1 MSQAPAGTGPTL
13 RAGEGHARK
22 GRPLHARYT
31 PATHSLYVWPAKHPL
46 HVHDDCVDRVDDWV
60 DDM

>member
-31 PATHSLYVWPAKHPL
+31 PATHSLYVWPVKHPL
-46 HVHDDCVDRVDDWV
+46 HAHAHAHVHAHVTCVV
-60 DDM
+60 